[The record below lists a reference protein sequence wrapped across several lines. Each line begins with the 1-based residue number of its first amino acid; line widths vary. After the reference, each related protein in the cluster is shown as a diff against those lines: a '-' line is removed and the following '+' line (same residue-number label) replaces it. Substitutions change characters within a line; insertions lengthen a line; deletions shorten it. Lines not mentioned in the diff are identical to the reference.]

1 MSILNLVAKRQS
13 SHPRLYAQH
22 VVVGRE
28 HVESIV
34 SDTRLWFD
42 RNLRVVDS
50 GEVAGTRW
58 LVFFWLKRE
67 GVRVDTWHWG
77 TGVVVEWLD
86 LVEVLTTLF
95 LESVL
100 AVKNQ
105 LEAFEWTR
113 SFFVELSTFLQ
124 EHWCTRG
131 GWRGKAVGVEDG
143 LVNVRRQSDVSVREV
158 PQVRVVRP
166 PFIQAPDQ
174 FLDWVVV
181 GQSLL
186 VFRTDRDRIRTSVL
200 DLFDQ
205 VFVTLL
211 RESSALFSVEVHV
224 VTPHLEGRTIRVG
237 GEFRRQVKV
246 QSDFVVLQSNQ
257 WQGQSWVS
265 VKEEDQ
271 WQIDGLRGN
280 DTGSHLTVIELGRFG
295 QVQFRVQSPPLLV
308 VLVDS
313 LTTDGQF
320 NILDRTF
327 RDPGIRGDT
336 RRRGSFQFNVHV
348 RDQITISGDRDGDA
362 TVRRGRTVNSLFD
375 VFHRKVS
382 VAFVN
387 RLEESDFWVT
397 SQVDVLGAIGDELH
411 ETSGHSV
418 CFVLY
423 TKIFFSGE
431 TREKTH
437 IDFSWYIEM
446 TDQEETLLEPTEE
459 TENSEIVSDDELP
472 VIEDT
477 LELSDDDEDMEM
489 LEDDDEGYMMD
500 MDMGGLLSSVLA
512 TEDGDTVCSALVNIS
527 RQMEVQNK
535 ILIKMLSHMQKN

>member
-1 MSILNLVAKRQS
+1 MDSED
-13 SHPRLYAQH
+13 
-22 VVVGRE
+22 VVVRRE
-28 HVESIV
+28 HVKSVV
-34 SDTRLWFD
+34 SDTSLWLN
-42 RNLRVVDS
+42 RHLRVVDS
-50 GEVAGTRW
+50 GEVASTRW
-58 LVFFWLKRE
+58 LVLFWLEGKR
-67 GVRVDTWHWG
+67 VRVNTWHWG
-77 TGVVVEWLD
+77 AGVMVVWLD
-86 LVEVLTTLF
+86 LVKVLTTLF

-100 AVKNQ
+100 AVEDQ
-105 LEAFEWTR
+105 LEGVEWTIR
-113 SFFVELSTFLQ
+113 FFIKLGTFLQ
-124 EHWCTRG
+124 QHWRTRS
-131 GWRGKAVGVEDG
+131 GWGDETVRVEDG
-143 LVNVRRQSDVSVREV
+143 LGDVRSDSDVRVREV
-158 PQVRVVRP
+158 PRVGEISS
-166 PFIQAPDQ
+166 PFIQTPDQ

-186 VFRTDRDRIRTSVL
+186 VFGADSDRIRTSVL
-200 DLFDQ
+200 DLFNQ

-397 SQVDVLGAIGDELH
+397 SQVDILGAVGDELH
-411 ETSGHSV
+411 ETTGHIV
-418 CFVLY
+418 CFC
-423 TKIFFSGE
+423 TIG
-431 TREKTH
+431 
-437 IDFSWYIEM
+437 
-446 TDQEETLLEPTEE
+446 
-459 TENSEIVSDDELP
+459 
-472 VIEDT
+472 
-477 LELSDDDEDMEM
+477 
-489 LEDDDEGYMMD
+489 
-500 MDMGGLLSSVLA
+500 
-512 TEDGDTVCSALVNIS
+512 
-527 RQMEVQNK
+527 
-535 ILIKMLSHMQKN
+535 

>member
-1 MSILNLVAKRQS
+1 MDSED
-13 SHPRLYAQH
+13 

-28 HVESIV
+28 HVKSVV
-34 SDTRLWFD
+34 SGARLWLD
-42 RNLRVVDS
+42 RNLGVVDS
-50 GEVAGTRW
+50 GEVASTSW
-58 LVFFWLKRE
+58 LVFFWLEGKR
-67 GVRVDTWHWG
+67 VRVNTWHWG
-77 TGVVVEWLD
+77 TRVVNEWLD

-100 AVKNQ
+100 AVEDQ
-105 LEAFEWTR
+105 LEGVEWTNR
-113 SFFVELSTFLQ
+113 FFIHLGTFLQ
-124 EHWCTRG
+124 KHWRTRSGWG
-131 GWRGKAVGVEDG
+131 GEAVGVEDG
-143 LVNVRRQSDVSVREV
+143 LGDVRSDSDVSGRKV
-158 PQVRVVRP
+158 PRVGEISS

-186 VFRTDRDRIRTSVL
+186 VFGADSDRIRTSVL

-211 RESSALFSVEVHV
+211 RESSALFSVEVDV
-224 VTPHLEGRTIRVG
+224 VTPHLEGRTIRVS

-246 QSDFVVLQSNQ
+246 QSDFVVLQGNQ

-265 VKEEDQ
+265 VEEEDQ

-280 DTGSHLTVIELGRFG
+280 DTGSHLTVVQLSGFI

-348 RDQITISGDRDGDA
+348 RNQITISGDRDGDA
-362 TVRRGRTVNSLFD
+362 TVVRGRTVDSLFD

-397 SQVDVLGAIGDELH
+397 SQVDILGAIGDELH
-411 ETSGHSV
+411 ETTGHFV
-418 CFVLY
+418 CLLY
-423 TKIFFSGE
+423 YTLRFFFRVKLAKKLDPIFPG
-431 TREKTH
+431 T
-437 IDFSWYIEM
+437 
-446 TDQEETLLEPTEE
+446 
-459 TENSEIVSDDELP
+459 
-472 VIEDT
+472 
-477 LELSDDDEDMEM
+477 
-489 LEDDDEGYMMD
+489 
-500 MDMGGLLSSVLA
+500 
-512 TEDGDTVCSALVNIS
+512 
-527 RQMEVQNK
+527 
-535 ILIKMLSHMQKN
+535 